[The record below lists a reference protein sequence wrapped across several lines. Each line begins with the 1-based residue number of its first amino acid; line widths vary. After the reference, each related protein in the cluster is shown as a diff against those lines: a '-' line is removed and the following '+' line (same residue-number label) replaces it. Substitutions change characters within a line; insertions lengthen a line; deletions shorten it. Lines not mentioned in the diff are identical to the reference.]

1 MNFIA
6 VVVSPLDQIQF
17 VIMLDKIIRETIH
30 SNKISVKIIRKRS
43 SAKKENNV
51 VWQNQ
56 KLNMARTKSVQSIKS
71 LSRKKT

>member
-1 MNFIA
+1 
-6 VVVSPLDQIQF
+6 
-17 VIMLDKIIRETIH
+17 MLDKIIRETIH

-56 KLNMARTKSVQSIKS
+56 KLDMARTKSVQSIKS

>member
-1 MNFIA
+1 
-6 VVVSPLDQIQF
+6 
-17 VIMLDKIIRETIH
+17 MLDKIIRETIH

-56 KLNMARTKSVQSIKS
+56 KLDMARTKSVQSIKS
-71 LSRKKT
+71 LKSQENLSVL